1 MLSEARK
8 RFFKN
13 GILLTAV
20 GITLR
25 TVGLFFA
32 AYISRA
38 VGAEGVGL
46 NTLITTVYSFA
57 LTFATSGISLTVTRL
72 VASHIGEG
80 DLTRIGVTLRSSFIY
95 ALIFSGVA
103 TAALATLSGVLAAYV
118 IGDIR
123 SVLPLQILSLSLIP
137 ESLGGVISGYFV
149 GVRRVGRSSLVSV
162 IGQIFRIVLTVY
174 LLASIKDLG
183 TEKAV
188 ALLAIGLSVTSLLT
202 FLVALV
208 LFLFDRHKAKSRFG
222 IDLGEI
228 AGTALPLSTSAYIR
242 QGLLSLEHSIIPK
255 RLELRGD
262 TMSEALASF
271 GTLHGMALPMLT
283 YPMSPLSSFSGLLV
297 PEFAEAEARGEEIRL
312 SRIASEAITATLKY
326 ASIVAVLLFL
336 FSEDLGYAVY
346 GSYNAGFYI
355 AFLAP
360 VVPIMYLDHV
370 TDAILKGM
378 GEQVYSMWVNILDSA
393 LSVLL
398 VWLLIPIFGISGYA
412 IVIVAMEG
420 FNFILSYLR
429 LRRRIKPKVS
439 IISSLIIPLF
449 CSVVAALL
457 VSFLFVPTG
466 STTTLGFVILKLVF
480 ALCATAT
487 IYIPVSSLILLAHS
501 HRKKEHNR

>member
-1 MLSEARK
+1 MLSEARR

-13 GILLTAV
+13 GIILTAV
-20 GITLR
+20 GLALR

-80 DLTRIGVTLRSSFIY
+80 DLARIGVTLRSSFLY
-95 ALIFSGVA
+95 ALIFSGIA
-103 TAALATLSGVLAAYV
+103 TAALATLSGVLATYV

-149 GVRRVGRSSLVSV
+149 GVRRVVGSSFVSV
-162 IGQIFRIVLTVY
+162 IGQLFRIALTVY

-183 TEKAV
+183 VEKSV
-188 ALLAIGLSVTSLLT
+188 ALLAIGLSITSLLT
-202 FLVALV
+202 FLVALAI
-208 LFLFDRHKAKSRFG
+208 FLFDRHRAESG
-222 IDLGEI
+222 YGVDLGEI
-228 AGTALPLSTSAYIR
+228 AGTALPLSASAYIR

-255 RLELRGD
+255 RLEERGD
-262 TMSEALASF
+262 TVSEALSSF

-297 PEFAEAEARGEEIRL
+297 PEFAEAEARGDKIRL
-312 SRIASEAITATLKY
+312 SRIAKEAISATLKY
-326 ASIVAVLLFL
+326 ASVVAVLLFL

-346 GSYNAGFYI
+346 GSYTAGYFI
-355 AFLAP
+355 AVLAP

-370 TDAILKGM
+370 TDAILKGI
-378 GEQVYSMWVNILDSA
+378 GEQIYSMWVNILDSA
-393 LSVLL
+393 LSVFL
-398 VWLLIPIFGISGYA
+398 VWVLIPIFGIGGYA
-412 IVIVAMEG
+412 IVIIGMEG
-420 FNFILSYLR
+420 FNFLLSFLKLR
-429 LRRRIKPKVS
+429 QRIKPQIPFFS
-439 IISSLIIPLF
+439 SLLLPLLSAIISAFIVSWLF
-449 CSVVAALL
+449 I
-457 VSFLFVPTG
+457 PTG
-466 STTTLGFVILKLVF
+466 SRITLPFVILKLVF
-480 ALCATAT
+480 AICATVA
-487 IYIPVSSLILLAHS
+487 IYIPLSSLFKLAHNR
-501 HRKKEHNR
+501 RKKEHNG